1 VLDAYKAIVNKS
13 TDYITLIDRD
23 YVYRIANDA
32 YCSQMG
38 KRREDVV
45 GHTVAE
51 VWGEERFIQVI
62 KPYLDRCLAGKQ
74 VNYVDKFTFGPIE
87 RHIRVSYFPYIENG
101 ATSHALVFS
110 HDISRLSKVEDR
122 LTNYEVRDPTTG
134 LFNRRSM
141 EIILDKEVERA
152 RDARIDRR
160 RSLMFISIMNIDRIV
175 DLYGHEIGDLILENT
190 GLRILSCLAAHDTV
204 FRFEGAKLT
213 VLITS
218 IHDHVEL
225 ATTALEI
232 YQEISLPYYHGGA
245 TLALDAAIGISIFP
259 EDAST
264 REDMIRNAH
273 MAMSDA
279 RQRCVPYVF
288 FDEELHR
295 QAHDRLVLGTEMAH
309 ALSAHQFEV
318 YYQPMVDAKARVVGC
333 EALLRWNHPERG
345 MVPPN
350 DIIPFAVD
358 SGIIVSIGRW
368 VLFTACE
375 QIKNWSS
382 YLEMF
387 VTVNLSAGEFLDEYL
402 LENVERAIA
411 RSGIRPSQIKLEIT
425 ESDAL
430 RDAAEATRQI
440 NELARLGVDVL
451 IDDFGTGQSSLSYL
465 RNLPARFLKL
475 DQEFCR
481 ELEEAPSENAFLAHV
496 IQAIKSLDKTVI
508 LEGVNSRNQ
517 ARNGVLLNIDL
528 LQGNLFGK
536 AMPASRFE
544 ELLERTRH
552 PRPTK
557 K

>member
-1 VLDAYKAIVNKS
+1 
-13 TDYITLIDRD
+13 
-23 YVYRIANDA
+23 
-32 YCSQMG
+32 
-38 KRREDVV
+38 
-45 GHTVAE
+45 
-51 VWGEERFIQVI
+51 
-62 KPYLDRCLAGKQ
+62 
-74 VNYVDKFTFGPIE
+74 
-87 RHIRVSYFPYIENG
+87 
-101 ATSHALVFS
+101 
-110 HDISRLSKVEDR
+110 
-122 LTNYEVRDPTTG
+122 
-134 LFNRRSM
+134 
-141 EIILDKEVERA
+141 
-152 RDARIDRR
+152 
-160 RSLMFISIMNIDRIV
+160 
-175 DLYGHEIGDLILENT
+175 
-190 GLRILSCLAAHDTV
+190 
-204 FRFEGAKLT
+204 
-213 VLITS
+213 
-218 IHDHVEL
+218 
-225 ATTALEI
+225 
-232 YQEISLPYYHGGA
+232 
-245 TLALDAAIGISIFP
+245 
-259 EDAST
+259 
-264 REDMIRNAH
+264 
-273 MAMSDA
+273 
-279 RQRCVPYVF
+279 
-288 FDEELHR
+288 
-295 QAHDRLVLGTEMAH
+295 
-309 ALSAHQFEV
+309 
-318 YYQPMVDAKARVVGC
+318 
-333 EALLRWNHPERG
+333 